1 VPPAT
6 STNDLAYAVRRSAR
20 ARRVRVTVD
29 PRGGVEVVLPR
40 RVAER
45 AAAEAVVEL
54 RPWID
59 RRLAE
64 VAAVRERL
72 AARAGTVPYLGET
85 LRLAPEPGRT
95 RVHRRGD
102 VLHVPA
108 GDARP
113 ALERWYRRAAQAET
127 AHRLDAAVAALDTAY
142 TRLTIRD
149 QRTRWGSCSAEGSIA
164 INWRLLLGP
173 PEVLDYVVWHEACH
187 LVVHDHSRAFWA
199 LLERHSPDVRGP
211 RRWLRIN
218 GMLLTL

>member
-1 VPPAT
+1 VPAPAG
-6 STNDLAYAVRRSAR
+6 DLAYAVRRSTR

-29 PRGGVEVVLPR
+29 PTGGVEVVLPR
-40 RVAER
+40 RVSER

-64 VAAVRERL
+64 VAGVRECV
-72 AARAGTVPYLGET
+72 AARGGTVPYLGET
-85 LRLAPEPGRT
+85 LRLAPQPGRT

-108 GDARP
+108 DDARP
-113 ALERWYRRAAQAET
+113 ALERWYRRAARAEV
-127 AHRLDAAVAALDTAY
+127 AQRLDAAAAALDTAY

-149 QRTRWGSCSAEGSIA
+149 QRTRWGSCSAEGAIA

-173 PEVLDYVVWHEACH
+173 AGVLDYVVWHEACH
-187 LVVHDHSRAFWA
+187 LLIHDHSPAFWA
-199 LLERHSPDVRGP
+199 LLEARAGDQGRA
-211 RRWLRIN
+211 RRWLRAN
-218 GMLLTL
+218 AMVLTL